1 VSRSSTK
8 KRNFSTASLGFNHN
22 LQKGK
27 FMNNLSLTN
36 EQKQASQ
43 ALVESLQ
50 SAPKKDLNSFV
61 LNFST
66 SEPAW
71 HRFIK
76 GAYNHPITWWIG
88 IFQLQMQMGLW
99 GHQRKSSANVLA
111 STLWQIT
118 RPLRDEA
125 STTGKDILL
134 SVVKYNIK
142 YKKSDMVG
150 RLAGGAFTNYAST
163 GGRAGKRIPKGLKYP
178 INLSNLILASYGAAI
193 KAMASG
199 HGNLE
204 SVIQSILT
212 GRPESLQRSQL
223 QSTGELSPEEE
234 RLLNSSEVALTEVM
248 ALSQVLPSPMPVKE
262 FCLRP
267 ENINLKSLCK

>member
-1 VSRSSTK
+1 
-8 KRNFSTASLGFNHN
+8 
-22 LQKGK
+22 
-27 FMNNLSLTN
+27 MNNLSLTN
-36 EQKQASQ
+36 EQKKASQ

-50 SAPKKDLNSFV
+50 SVPKEDLNRFI

-99 GHQRKSSANVLA
+99 GHQRKSSANALGG
-111 STLWQIT
+111 TLWQVT

-125 STTGKDILL
+125 STTGKDIIL
-134 SVVKYNIK
+134 SVVKYNLK
-142 YKKSDMVG
+142 HRKSDMAG

-178 INLSNLILASYGAAI
+178 INLSNFILASYGAAI

-199 HGNLE
+199 HRNLE

-212 GRPESLQRSQL
+212 GRPESLQKLPL
-223 QSTGELSPEEE
+223 QSSGELSPEEE
-234 RLLNSSEVALTEVM
+234 KLLNSSEVVLTEVM
-248 ALSQVLPSPMPVKE
+248 ALSQVFPSPVPIKE

-267 ENINLKSLCK
+267 ENINLKNLCK

>member
-1 VSRSSTK
+1 
-8 KRNFSTASLGFNHN
+8 
-22 LQKGK
+22 
-27 FMNNLSLTN
+27 
-36 EQKQASQ
+36 
-43 ALVESLQ
+43 
-50 SAPKKDLNSFV
+50 
-61 LNFST
+61 
-66 SEPAW
+66 
-71 HRFIK
+71 
-76 GAYNHPITWWIG
+76 
-88 IFQLQMQMGLW
+88 
-99 GHQRKSSANVLA
+99 
-111 STLWQIT
+111 
-118 RPLRDEA
+118 
-125 STTGKDILL
+125 
-134 SVVKYNIK
+134 
-142 YKKSDMVG
+142 MVG